1 MRDIQESDWKR
12 VRKLHSVALERPC
25 GETLMEIN

>member
-1 MRDIQESDWKR
+1 MREIKDSVWKL
-12 VRKLHSVALERPC
+12 VRKLHSVALECPC